1 MAEARA
7 EADVAPV
14 SEAEDVSPPPAR
26 DADADAP
33 AAPTPT
39 EPSPPPSEA
48 PAVEMRFGSVEAAPG
63 GAPGEV
69 SPGAS
74 PPAPDR
80 SKPLHF
86 TPDQRKLLEAR
97 KRAHEADPG
106 DAAALAIHGPAHG
119 ALARQ
124 FAREHHA
131 SRHGAEAGRARAE
144 GDAEDE
150 EEPAPPPAPL
160 VQHYYTKITNWIK
173 RKASAENVSRA
184 RAAEAA
190 RETAALARPGPSG
203 DARVDVT
210 FPGPALGISVEADAA
225 GDVVVAE
232 VFASSVAH
240 GRVKPGDRLALVDG
254 ASVARTR
261 DEAVWDAWVAGLR
274 SRPRPLALTFEKRDD
289 ARIAAR
295 RPIKKRGRSEEEE
308 PEETELRLAL
318 AASKRAAVA
327 APSNPAKAESTQ
339 KKYWRARIDDDLAP
353 RDAALQFVWP
363 NPKSHLTSKSGKKT
377 ALAYEAYCTAK
388 SVSEFF
394 AKGGRADELAYDF
407 ARGFVAIADDGAE
420 LRAEA
425 ARDADPPRAR
435 NPQAEADGT
444 IDDVPLEPALLG
456 LPPPRPP
463 PPTKRGAEY
472 PEHKNRAHA
481 TAELANYLVMKG
493 GTREQVLDWN
503 VAKNQRGD
511 TIFIDPVSGR
521 IFRSKPEVARFL
533 GLTK

>member
-1 MAEARA
+1 MAEASSSPMAEARA

-63 GAPGEV
+63 GAPGE
-69 SPGAS
+69 
-74 PPAPDR
+74 
-80 SKPLHF
+80 
-86 TPDQRKLLEAR
+86 
-97 KRAHEADPG
+97 
-106 DAAALAIHGPAHG
+106 
-119 ALARQ
+119 
-124 FAREHHA
+124 
-131 SRHGAEAGRARAE
+131 
-144 GDAEDE
+144 
-150 EEPAPPPAPL
+150 
-160 VQHYYTKITNWIK
+160 HYYTKITNWIK

-190 RETAALARPGPSG
+190 REAAALARPGPS
-203 DARVDVT
+203 AAASAST
-210 FPGPALGISVEADAA
+210 FRAALGISVEADAA

-254 ASVARTR
+254 ER
-261 DEAVWDAWVAGLR
+261 LR
-274 SRPRPLALTFEKRDD
+274 SRPRPLALTFERRDD

-308 PEETELRLAL
+308 PEEAELRLA
-318 AASKRAAVA
+318 AASEARGRF
-327 APSNPAKAESTQ
+327 PPGPAKAESTQ

-353 RDAALQFVWP
+353 RDAALQF
-363 NPKSHLTSKSGKKT
+363 
-377 ALAYEAYCTAK
+377 
-388 SVSEFF
+388 
-394 AKGGRADELAYDF
+394 
-407 ARGFVAIADDGAE
+407 
-420 LRAEA
+420 
-425 ARDADPPRAR
+425 
-435 NPQAEADGT
+435 AEADGT

-472 PEHKNRAHA
+472 PAQEPAARDGRASR
-481 TAELANYLVMKG
+481 T
-493 GTREQVLDWN
+493 T
-503 VAKNQRGD
+503 
-511 TIFIDPVSGR
+511 S
-521 IFRSKPEVARFL
+521 S
-533 GLTK
+533 